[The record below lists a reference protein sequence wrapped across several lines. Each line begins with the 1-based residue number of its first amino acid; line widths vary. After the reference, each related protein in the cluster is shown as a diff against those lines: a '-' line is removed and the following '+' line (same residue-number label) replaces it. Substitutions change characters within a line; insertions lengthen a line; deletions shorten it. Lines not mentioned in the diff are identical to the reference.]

1 MSHSVRCWLS
11 FYLEMLCLLAAKVL
25 ILFELYDEKVWSGP
39 SKTLCTMQYGLFEM
53 GNWKGEV
60 KIQNCET
67 KCKTVNDMITVPKTI
82 AFIIAVMVTSLDL
95 TRFYLSSNAKHGAY
109 RYYNCVDWS
118 LLNLTVQ

>member
-53 GNWKGEV
+53 GNWEGEV

-67 KCKTVNDMITVPKTI
+67 KCKTVNDMITSAQDNSIYHSCNGDVSGFNT
-82 AFIIAVMVTSLDL
+82 F
-95 TRFYLSSNAKHGAY
+95 LSIFKRETWGL
-109 RYYNCVDWS
+109 S
-118 LLNLTVQ
+118 LLQLSRLVFT